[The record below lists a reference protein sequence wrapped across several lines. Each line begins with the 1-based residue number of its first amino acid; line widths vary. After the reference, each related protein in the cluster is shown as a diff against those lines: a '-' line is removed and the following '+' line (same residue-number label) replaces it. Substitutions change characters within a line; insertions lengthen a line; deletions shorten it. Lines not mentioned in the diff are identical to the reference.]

1 MPPPSHPVDKRH
13 DAPDSRHHAVKKRPA
28 PGPRGRRR
36 SALGETD
43 AGCGCAPLR
52 LERALYA
59 AKALCK
65 MSAAVEKRM
74 SLFWRIADGQSQTCE
89 RNGLRKVQDHPTV
102 AVQRDRSYAGK
113 RREKTEE
120 GVKTRLAVF
129 VLCASSLLAGQA
141 MKIERSGY
149 EPEIKTNLLVATVV
163 TNPNIHYL
171 LTCSPDRNDCEL
183 LLAGERYEF
192 TPAPERVYPTG
203 PNLAT
208 HGDGKRIV
216 VLV

>member
-1 MPPPSHPVDKRH
+1 MTIRQSQ
-13 DAPDSRHHAVKKRPA
+13 SR
-28 PGPRGRRR
+28 GTG
-36 SALGETD
+36 LT
-43 AGCGCAPLR
+43 L
-52 LERALYA
+52 
-59 AKALCK
+59 AK
-65 MSAAVEKRM
+65 
-74 SLFWRIADGQSQTCE
+74 DGQ
-89 RNGLRKVQDHPTV
+89 KW
-102 AVQRDRSYAGK
+102 GK
-113 RREKTEE
+113 RVTI
-120 GVKTRLAVF
+120 RLAVF
-129 VLCASSLLAGQA
+129 VLCATSLLSGQA

-149 EPEIKTNLLVATVV
+149 EPEIKTNLMVATVV

-216 VLV
+216 VLVQRTNTF

>member
-1 MPPPSHPVDKRH
+1 MPPPSHPVNKRH
-13 DAPDSRHHAVKKRPA
+13 DAPDSRHHAVKNA
-28 PGPRGRRR
+28 PHPVQG
-36 SALGETD
+36 GEEDQPWGGTD

-65 MSAAVEKRM
+65 MSAAVEKR
-74 SLFWRIADGQSQTCE
+74 
-89 RNGLRKVQDHPTV
+89 
-102 AVQRDRSYAGK
+102 
-113 RREKTEE
+113 
-120 GVKTRLAVF
+120 
-129 VLCASSLLAGQA
+129 A

-149 EPEIKTNLLVATVV
+149 EPEIKTNLMVATVV

-183 LLAGERYEF
+183 LLAGERYDF

-216 VLV
+216 VLVQRTNTF